1 VERPKNWVCLGDS
14 LTEGLGERRATY
26 VSELV
31 KLLRASSGGSLV
43 VHDAR
48 LREVD
53 PATFNPYVRTNLAG
67 HLDADPA
74 DASRVLWIWNLASEG
89 QTIAADRRWMPLLRN
104 LAPERI
110 LIYRGSLESII
121 RPACVRDGAW
131 PWWVPRSWR
140 GLVSM
145 DPRVYFSTTW
155 YRHAKQAGIDAMKQ
169 RVRHKLLAQR
179 PGRPLFDAEVLLGHY
194 SALLHSLSGLGAR
207 VHMLGLI
214 APEESQFPGSGAHF
228 AELNGRLGSLAA
240 SSGADFI
247 DWAPAVAA
255 RAGQLPWRYRDGFH
269 PHLTGSQ
276 LLAGIL
282 HDHIS
287 GGAR

>member
-131 PWWVPRSWR
+131 CRWIRA
-140 GLVSM
+140 
-145 DPRVYFSTTW
+145 STS
-155 YRHAKQAGIDAMKQ
+155 A
-169 RVRHKLLAQR
+169 R
-179 PGRPLFDAEVLLGHY
+179 PGTAMPSR
-194 SALLHSLSGLGAR
+194 R
-207 VHMLGLI
+207 
-214 APEESQFPGSGAHF
+214 
-228 AELNGRLGSLAA
+228 A
-240 SSGADFI
+240 ST
-247 DWAPAVAA
+247 
-255 RAGQLPWRYRDGFH
+255 R
-269 PHLTGSQ
+269 
-276 LLAGIL
+276 
-282 HDHIS
+282 
-287 GGAR
+287 